1 MVDSN
6 ELLFST
12 DGPLFVKKT
21 NEFDSEINLLIDYFK
36 SICKTM
42 TQFTQ
47 DIQKASK
54 TCQILQD
61 EMKNGL
67 VGYKT
72 HSKIY
77 NMMQTVSE
85 VFNEISSSQD
95 ILSVSLVESFVK
107 PLEEFCS
114 NEVSKLVSCQVQYRK
129 EKATSEEATLKYL
142 QCDIRRPLLLSGRDG
157 YIQHYTDL
165 KAYDHVQHKKKLE
178 LSRYDM
184 VANINELCIKKN
196 FEVAETCVATLI
208 VLRNHYHYISEKL
221 VSCDK
226 YILNLNKQQQDER
239 NNYDARVST
248 IASTRA
254 ALQVSLD
261 QIVNRVKVRIP
272 QSFLEERDKQ
282 AQLTADR
289 LDQVVAISGTV
300 LNPEDVERVTSVAS
314 SALYKFSTFSNNLLG
329 TLGVAMKG
337 STASTDSQLK
347 THSPAPELTG
357 STKFSG
363 PVPGIIDLAE
373 RSGAGVG
380 DKGSI
385 VQGVASELNSS
396 NISTSGVT
404 NVFRD
409 VVDVE
414 ESIHALAKPNF
425 LYSDTT
431 DSLLPDINKQVRH
444 HLLVWFYLLVC
455 LLIRVDYTRGIYG

>member
-1 MVDSN
+1 
-6 ELLFST
+6 
-12 DGPLFVKKT
+12 
-21 NEFDSEINLLIDYFK
+21 
-36 SICKTM
+36 
-42 TQFTQ
+42 
-47 DIQKASK
+47 
-54 TCQILQD
+54 
-61 EMKNGL
+61 
-67 VGYKT
+67 
-72 HSKIY
+72 
-77 NMMQTVSE
+77 MMQTVSE

-95 ILSVSLVESFVK
+95 ILSASLIESFVK

-221 VSCDK
+221 ASCDK
-226 YILNLNKQQQDER
+226 YIVNLNKQQQDER

-248 IASTRA
+248 IESTRA

-289 LDQVVAISGTV
+289 LDQVVAISGAV

-329 TLGVAMKG
+329 TLGVTMKG
-337 STASTDSQLK
+337 SSASNDTQPKPLN
-347 THSPAPELTG
+347 PAPEPTS
-357 STKFSG
+357 STKFSS
-363 PVPGIIDLAE
+363 PVPDIIDPSQ
-373 RSGAGVG
+373 RTGGG
-380 DKGSI
+380 RDKGSM
-385 VQGVASELNSS
+385 VQGVASEPSSSNNNSS
-396 NISTSGVT
+396 GIT

-431 DSLLPDINKQVRH
+431 DNLLPDINKQVDFPCNQ
-444 HLLVWFYLLVC
+444 LFNLLVC
-455 LLIRVDYTRGIYG
+455 LLVRIYYIRGIYG